1 VVVAAEGGLMSA
13 GPQHGNAHLLD
24 RVLDSVVSAAGQ
36 PARTRARL
44 LNGESF
50 VSMKYSTLALVV
62 AAALCP
68 AAAAHAQSGDAGA
81 QQADAAAVPAVAA
94 RDANATLQVRGFRVT
109 EVGEHP
115 EQHIT
120 PQLMQ
125 ALADAHFAA
134 LAQGADTVRL
144 DFAQLQAAADVITQA
159 YRNAGFL
166 VSVAYLP
173 PQQLGP
179 AQIVEIRVLEG
190 RIGKVIVQGN
200 QRYRSHTV
208 GDAAEQLQGQPLRKA
223 DIDSAL
229 LYARDLPGVSVSSV
243 LQPGEHEGETDV
255 VLVARETGR
264 PYEFNLSVD
273 NFGTEVTGR
282 GRAQAGLTWNSPLG
296 LGDVFAASAMWQ
308 FNPSASRN
316 GALSYSVPIRGVPG
330 LSVLAGANQSDLE
343 ANSGPL
349 ASFDLKGPASQRYA
363 GADWKFVNT
372 ERLQLT
378 TSARYL
384 HENSRFEGLGF
395 LLAKQKYDV
404 AELGL
409 SMRQND
415 PRWHGVNLAQFS
427 VRHSLDDQS
436 ADVDIINPT
445 RDSSFSVA
453 RLGLLRL
460 QYLSRTQRL
469 LFKLNGQ
476 YSDNSLPAME
486 QFQLGGNDS
495 VRGYTQGEALGDR
508 GYYGALEYYVDAPG
522 FADKASPFQGL
533 TWREVLSF
541 DLFVDHGRIFDASRR
556 EDPKTLASA
565 GAGLT
570 VRLER
575 FHKLELR
582 LAGAVPT
589 SAIEPADGKDVRLY
603 ARLGMTF

>member
-1 VVVAAEGGLMSA
+1 MRAD
-13 GPQHGNAHLLD
+13 PRRDFAHLLD
-24 RVLDSVVSAAGQ
+24 CVLDGVAAAAGQ
-36 PARTRARL
+36 PARARARL

-68 AAAAHAQSGDAGA
+68 AAHARQSEAATAPAGA
-81 QQADAAAVPAVAA
+81 QQDNVAAAVPAVAA
-94 RDANATLQVRGFRVT
+94 RDTAATLQVRGFRVT

-115 EQHIT
+115 DQGIT
-120 PQLMQ
+120 PQHMQ
-125 ALADAHFAA
+125 ALADAHFAE
-134 LAQGADTVRL
+134 LARGADTVRL

-159 YRNAGFL
+159 YRSAGFL

-308 FNPSASRN
+308 FDPSASRN

-409 SMRQND
+409 ALRHND
-415 PRWHGVNLAQFS
+415 PRWHGVNLAQLS
-427 VRHSLDDQS
+427 VRQSLDDES
-436 ADVDIINPT
+436 ADFDIINPY
-445 RDSSFSVA
+445 RDSHFTVA
-453 RLGLLRL
+453 RLGLLRM
-460 QYLSRTQRL
+460 QYLTRTQRL

-476 YSDNSLPAME
+476 YTDSSLPTME

-533 TWREVLSF
+533 SWREVLSF
-541 DLFVDHGRIFDASRR
+541 DVFVDHGRVFDASRHQS
-556 EDPKTLASA
+556 PLTLASA

-570 VRLER
+570 FRLQR
-575 FHKLELR
+575 FHNLELR

-589 SAIEPADGKDVRLY
+589 SSAEPADGRDVRAY